1 MEQKTLNIEL
11 RNESGKGICRRLRS
25 AGRIPGIVYGKG
37 IDSVSVSIDQREL
50 MKIIAGEGGR
60 NTLINLNGGDSL
72 NGSVVI
78 VADMLLEAL
87 KGTPRHVDLHKV
99 KMDEKVRVEVKIKL
113 KGIAKGVKEGGLL
126 DFVKHEVEIEC
137 LPSQIPDHIDLDVSE
152 LTIGHSI
159 HLSELQLPAGIRIL
173 DDPKISIVSVLGKTK
188 EEVAAAAEAEA

>member
-11 RNESGKGICRRLRS
+11 RTKTGKGICRQLRID
-25 AGRIPGIVYGKG
+25 GKLPGVVYGKG
-37 IDSVSVSIDQREL
+37 IESIPVSIDQREL
-50 MKIIAGEGGR
+50 MKTISGEGGR
-60 NTLINLNGGDSL
+60 NALITLSGGDSL

-78 VADMLLEAL
+78 VADLLLHAL

-99 KMDEKVRVEVKIKL
+99 NMDEKVRVEIKIKL
-113 KGIAKGVKEGGLL
+113 KGTAKGVKDGGLL

-137 LPSQIPDHIDLDVSE
+137 LPSQIPDHIDLDVSG

-159 HLSELQLPAGIRIL
+159 HIAELQLPAGLRIL

-188 EEVAAAAEAEA
+188 DESAAVAEA